1 MEIENM
7 PFYGYNKSAGIN
19 QKPIP
24 AERTTMIDYNNKKA
38 KSRVNKNQQK
48 HKQKLLR
55 ECKVYLDNTLE
66 KIAL

>member
-1 MEIENM
+1 VEIENM

-38 KSRVNKNQQK
+38 SQESIKINKNIN
-48 HKQKLLR
+48 R
-55 ECKVYLDNTLE
+55 GP
-66 KIAL
+66 A

>member
-1 MEIENM
+1 VEIENM

-48 HKQKLLR
+48 HKQRPCVNVKFILIIRLR
-55 ECKVYLDNTLE
+55 K
-66 KIAL
+66 